1 MPTNA
6 DLENLAMQLL
16 SPLSR
21 DPEAWRKEPM
31 AGSRLPYKAQID
43 DHTLLLRDGR
53 LMQVLQL
60 EGLPFETADTDEL
73 NYRKSLRD
81 ATLRALG
88 SSRFALYHHV
98 IRRRVDAVEAGVF
111 PDAFSQRLDQIWTQ
125 RLRAKELFRNDIFL
139 SIVRRPLQGRGGFAE
154 AVADLLGRRSTDR
167 AAMFAA
173 ERRAL
178 DAARD
183 TLLAS
188 LSAYGARALGVYRA
202 RGSTHSELLEFLSA
216 LFNGEMRPMKL
227 PEGDVGDYIPYRRV
241 NFGQQTFE
249 LAPAGEKPR
258 TFGGLISIKDYP
270 GVSAPGMLDDLLR
283 LPLELVISQSFAF
296 VDRQAAL
303 GRINLVLRRMR
314 ASDDEA
320 VSLRDELADARDDVA
335 AGRAA
340 FGEHHL
346 TIAVRGE
353 SPDRVN
359 EGVAEVQAA
368 LTDLGIVSVREDLG
382 LEAAFWAQLPGNTSF
397 ITRRALVASRNFA
410 SLASSH
416 NFALG
421 QANGAHWG
429 QALTVL
435 ETTAAGPYFFNFHQ
449 GDLGNFTVIGPSG
462 SGKTVIV
469 NFLLTQALRYSPR
482 IVFFDKD
489 RGAELFL
496 RAIEGR
502 YDVLRPGRPSGLNPL
517 ALSDTP
523 ENRRFLIDWVSTLAT
538 RKGEALSPSDEARI
552 EDAVAANMVAPKS
565 LRRLRSFVDLF
576 RGEQRP
582 APDDLY
588 GRLRPW
594 WGTGEYAW
602 LFDNPED
609 LTDLSQRIVGFDMT
623 QILDAPSTRTP
634 AMMYLFHRVE
644 ERLDGSPTIIVV
656 DEGWKALD
664 DAIFVQRIKDWE
676 KTIRKR
682 NGLVGFVTQS
692 AEDALK
698 SKIASAIVEQA
709 ATQIFMANP
718 KGQAADYIGGFGLT
732 PHEFDL
738 VRSFPDGEH
747 GFLIKHGRD
756 SVVARLSLA
765 GEGDILT
772 ILSGRER
779 TVRLLDEIR
788 ARTGDAPAAWMSELL
803 AVA

>member
-1 MPTNA
+1 MPKDAN
-6 DLENLAMQLL
+6 LENLAMQLL
-16 SPLSR
+16 SPLTR
-21 DPEAWRKEPM
+21 DPDAWRKEPTV
-31 AGSRLPYKAQID
+31 GSRLPYKAQID

-53 LMQVLQL
+53 LMQVIYL

-81 ATLRALG
+81 ATLRSLG

-98 IRRRVDAVEAGVF
+98 IRRRVDPVEVGVF
-111 PDAFSQRLDQIWTQ
+111 PDAFSQRLDQVWTK

-139 SIVRRPLQGRGGFAE
+139 SIVRRPLQGGGGFAE

-178 DAARD
+178 DAAREA
-183 TLLAS
+183 LLAS
-188 LSAYGARALGVYRA
+188 LGPYGARALGVYRG
-202 RGSTHSELLEFLSA
+202 RGGMHSETLEFLSA

-227 PEGDVGDYIPYRRV
+227 PQGDVGDYIPYRRV
-241 NFGQQTFE
+241 SFGQQTLE
-249 LAPAGEKPR
+249 LAPAGDKPR
-258 TFGGLISIKDYP
+258 MFSGLISIKDYP
-270 GVSAPGMLDDLLR
+270 GASTPGMLDDLLR

-320 VSLRDELADARDDVA
+320 VSLRDELVDARDDVA

-368 LTDLGIVSVREDLG
+368 LTDLGMVSVREDLG
-382 LEAAFWAQLPGNTSF
+382 LEAAFWAQFPGNTAF

-421 QANGAHWG
+421 QATGAHWG

-462 SGKTVIV
+462 SGKTVVV
-469 NFLLTQALRYSPR
+469 NFLLAQALRYSPK

-502 YDVLRPGRPSGLNPL
+502 YDVLRPGRASGLNPL

-523 ENRRFLIDWVSTLAT
+523 ENRRFLIDWVSTLAS
-538 RKGEALSPSDEARI
+538 RQGASLSPSDEARI
-552 EDAVAANMVAPKS
+552 EDAVAANMAAPKG
-565 LRRLRSFVDLF
+565 LRRLRFFVDLF

-582 APDDLY
+582 VADDLY
-588 GRLRPW
+588 ARLRPW
-594 WGTGEYAW
+594 WGTGEYSW
-602 LFDNPED
+602 LFDNADD

-623 QILDAPSTRTP
+623 QILDNPTARTP

-664 DAIFVQRIKDWE
+664 DAVFVQRIKDWE

-698 SKIASAIVEQA
+698 SKISSAIVEQA

-718 KGQAADYIGGFGLT
+718 KGQAADYVGGFGLT

-738 VRSFPDGEH
+738 VRTFPDSEH
-747 GFLIKHGRD
+747 CFLIKHGRD

-765 GEGDILT
+765 GEGDLLT

-779 TVRLLDEIR
+779 TVRILDEIR
-788 ARTGDAPAAWMSELL
+788 ARTGDAPSAWMPELL
-803 AVA
+803 SVA

>member
-1 MPTNA
+1 
-6 DLENLAMQLL
+6 MQLL
-16 SPLSR
+16 SPLTH
-21 DPEAWRKEPM
+21 DPEAWRKEPT

-98 IRRRVDAVEAGVF
+98 IRRRVDPVEVGVF
-111 PDAFSQRLDQIWTQ
+111 PDAFSQRLDQVWTQ

-167 AAMFAA
+167 AATFAA

-188 LSAYGARALGVYRA
+188 LSAYGARPLGVYQA
-202 RGSTHSELLEFLSA
+202 RGSAHSEILEFLSA

-227 PEGDVGDYIPYRRV
+227 PEGDVGEYVPYRRV
-241 NFGQQTFE
+241 SFGQQTFE

-258 TFGGLISIKDYP
+258 TFSGMISIKDYP
-270 GVSAPGMLDDLLR
+270 GYSTPGMLDDLLR

-314 ASDDEA
+314 ASDDDA
-320 VSLRDELADARDDVA
+320 VSLRDELADARDEVA

-346 TIAVRGE
+346 TIALRGE

-359 EGVAEVQAA
+359 EGIAEVQAA

-382 LEAAFWAQLPGNTSF
+382 LEAAFWAQFPGNTSF

-421 QANGAHWG
+421 QATGAHWG

-462 SGKTVIV
+462 SGKTVVV
-469 NFLLTQALRYSPR
+469 NFLLTQALRYSPK

-502 YDVLRPGRPSGLNPL
+502 YDVLRPGRASGLNPL

-538 RKGEALSPSDEARI
+538 RKGEGLSPSDEARI
-552 EDAVAANMVAPKS
+552 EDAVAANMVAPHS
-565 LRRLRSFVDLF
+565 LRRLRFFVDLF

-582 APDDLY
+582 VADDLY
-588 GRLRPW
+588 ARLRPW
-594 WGTGEYAW
+594 WGTGEHAW
-602 LFDNPED
+602 MFDNADD
-609 LTDLSQRIVGFDMT
+609 LTDLSQRVVGFDMT
-623 QILDAPSTRTP
+623 QVLDDPTTRTP

-664 DAIFVQRIKDWE
+664 DMIFVQRIKDWE

-698 SKIASAIVEQA
+698 SEISSAIVEQA

-747 GFLIKHGRD
+747 CFLIKHGRD

-765 GEGDILT
+765 GEGDLLT

-779 TVRLLDEIR
+779 TVRILDEIR
-788 ARTGDAPAAWMSELL
+788 ARTGDAPSAWMPELL
-803 AVA
+803 SVA